1 MNLEFIKNKAV
12 PILKRHGIKK
22 ASVFGSFARGEEK
35 HNSDIY
41 ILIEYLPETKKSLFK
56 RIELKYDLQDVLNA
70 DVDLVTENALS
81 PYIKDKVLKKRGTF
95 CEQR

>member
-81 PYIKDKVLKKRGTF
+81 RKNLKMISKAKMLL
-95 CEQR
+95 